1 MINNQGFGTKDDS
14 RARAGAIGRHART
27 SRSSTHVTEGKCPR
41 SRSPTPP
48 PRARF
53 SSPSTYATN
62 AVILASRPRDGCARS
77 NGSSVRDRSIGGLDG
92 GSIDESFLKKSR
104 GSSNFPTRRMDG
116 YDSERPN
123 DGTDDDGTDGTDDA
137 NDANDATD
145 VNNLNAFRVFFSR
158 IPGRRR
164 PVETRPS
171 FAPRAK
177 LLRCVRY
184 ARYARRWDFRDFNR
198 PRTSRRTRAKT
209 ADEVKR
215 NKIRSK

>member
-1 MINNQGFGTKDDS
+1 MSAFTLSNTAT
-14 RARAGAIGRHART
+14 ARAVFVAKYVRDQRGYSRVAPARWVRSIERIIG
-27 SRSSTHVTEGKCPR
+27 SRSVDR
-41 SRSPTPP
+41 
-48 PRARF
+48 RF
-53 SSPSTYATN
+53 
-62 AVILASRPRDGCARS
+62 GW
-77 NGSSVRDRSIGGLDG
+77 